1 MAGNLEFIKSASGTS
16 VSSLS
21 VTDCFSAD
29 YDVYEVYITS
39 LDQSATAGVYISLLD
54 SVGSE
59 ITSAS
64 YDNAFLLMYSTT
76 SFLEGRYTGQTSFL
90 GFSYNTTS
98 YEQSIGFKM
107 VVFNPYNSS
116 SYSFIKAHTSLY
128 RAGLGTIGYKSIGV
142 LKSAETCTGIKVFGD
157 TGSYDDIQ
165 LSVYGVK

>member
-1 MAGNLEFIKSASGTS
+1 MAGSLEFIKSASGTS

-21 VTDCFSAD
+21 VTDLFSAD

-39 LDQSATAGVYISLLD
+39 ADQSSTAGLRVSLLD
-54 SVGSE
+54 NVGSE

-64 YDNAFLLMYSTT
+64 YDNAYLNMLSNA
-76 SFLEGRYTGQTSFL
+76 SFSEERYTGQPNFYSFA
-90 GFSYNTTS
+90 YNTTS

-116 SYSFIKAHTSLY
+116 SYSFVTVQSSFY
-128 RAGLGTIGYKSIGV
+128 RQGLGVVGCKHIGV
-142 LKSAETCTGIKVFGD
+142 LKSAETCTGIKVFPN
-157 TGSYDDIQ
+157 TGSFDDIQ

>member
-1 MAGNLEFIKSASGTS
+1 MATNLQFIKSASGTS

-21 VTDCFSAD
+21 VTDLFSAD

-39 LDQSATAGVYISLLD
+39 ADQSSTAGLWVSLLD

-64 YDNAFLLMYSTT
+64 YDNAYLNMLSNT
-76 SFLEGRYTGQTSFL
+76 SFSEERYTGQTGFFSFA
-90 GFSYNTTS
+90 YNTTS

-116 SYSFIKAHTSLY
+116 SYSFVTVQSSFY
-128 RAGLGTIGYKSIGV
+128 RQGLGGVGCKHIGV
-142 LKSAETCTGIKVFGD
+142 LKSAETCTGIKVFGN
-157 TGSYDDIQ
+157 TGSFDDIQ